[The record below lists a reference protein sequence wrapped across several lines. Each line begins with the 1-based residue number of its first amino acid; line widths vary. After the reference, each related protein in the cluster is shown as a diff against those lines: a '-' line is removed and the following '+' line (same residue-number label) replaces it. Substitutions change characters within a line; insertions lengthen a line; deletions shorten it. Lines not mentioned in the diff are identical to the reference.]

1 MNSSIEMDRAGEKTF
16 HGAATDQVQILRND
30 VGATSAEYESQQQYL
45 QGARLHLI
53 TAWYVLSV
61 VVKLMTKL

>member
-1 MNSSIEMDRAGEKTF
+1 MDRTEEKSRHDAT
-16 HGAATDQVQILRND
+16 TDQVQILSDD

-53 TAWYVLSV
+53 TAWYVLSER
-61 VVKLMTKL
+61 TPRSWSC